1 MTKVKFGFQNIDES
15 KKPEKVNGIFSSVS
29 NKYDLMN
36 DIMSFGLHRIWKKQF
51 IKLCDLQ
58 RQKKILDV
66 ACGTG
71 DITIGML
78 KSRPDLEI
86 TCLDPSDDM
95 MNICKSK
102 LIDSGY
108 TNVDFQTSSI
118 EGFKPK
124 DNTFDLVTLAF
135 GFRNFSNN
143 SKALKKILNTLK
155 PGGSLIIMDFKKPTN
170 KNYASLFKF
179 YTLEV
184 IPKIGSFIA
193 SDSDSYRYLGE
204 SIQTYYT
211 PEEISIML
219 KDTGYINI
227 KSINLLED
235 VVSIHKGYKS

>member
-1 MTKVKFGFQNIDES
+1 
-15 KKPEKVNGIFSSVS
+15 
-29 NKYDLMN
+29 
-36 DIMSFGLHRIWKKQF
+36 
-51 IKLCDLQ
+51 
-58 RQKKILDV
+58 
-66 ACGTG
+66 
-71 DITIGML
+71 ML

-143 SKALKKILNTLK
+143 SKALKNIKY
-155 PGGSLIIMDFKKPTN
+155 SQARRIINNEDFKKPTN